1 MTALDLVIQ
10 PVIYPVM
17 SVPVQAMGCQ
27 FFQENAVG
35 YSAKGFSIAQ
45 VDSAQSQNVTTL
57 THENAYV
64 KAVWAALGMRLKK
77 EKLAVKSSLHLL
89 GSARLVIKQV
99 ILLLQN
105 LVHCV

>member
-1 MTALDLVIQ
+1 
-10 PVIYPVM
+10 M
-17 SVPVQAMGCQ
+17 SAPVQAMGCP
-27 FFQENAVG
+27 FFQNAVG
-35 YSAKGFSIAQ
+35 YSAKGFMIVQ

-64 KAVWAALGMRLKK
+64 KAVWTALGMRLGK
-77 EKLAVKSSLHLL
+77 ERLAIKSSLHLL